1 MSDLGISIPLVDIN
15 SCLYES
21 LSPCGEKSCQ
31 HTLRPNL
38 TSPLVVAAD
47 VTTMVGV
54 DIADDYTCDCG
65 ALEPPHTVC
74 HEGFCLNGG
83 TCVEVNQTLTCECPD
98 NVNYG
103 PRCELTNARFERG
116 FAWYESPKICDNS
129 SLSMSFETRDP
140 DGMLLYAGP
149 MMAKPWED
157 YPKDFIY
164 VVLRDWV
171 LEAYLDLG
179 AGTVGMKINL
189 EKNSGRSFDYILSWT
204 DDGIS
209 FEVPNCLGNSSSS
222 AAACRKTTPLPGT
235 TSPSVLLNTPGP
247 LQLGGVAAQPS
258 FEVLADSYKWTLVPP
273 TVLPFFGCVLEVRYN
288 DYLYDLNATDY
299 TKSTYLP
306 CNAPT
311 PAKVILGQQSIIII
325 VVSLSC
331 LICKFCVMFDEDFFF
346 LFFKDDSAEYSCI
359 KFDLRYTT
367 SCF

>member
-1 MSDLGISIPLVDIN
+1 MADLGISIPLVDIN

-21 LSPCGEKSCQ
+21 LSPCQEKSCQ

-38 TSPLVVAAD
+38 TSPLVVASD

-74 HEGFCLNGG
+74 HDGFCLNGG
-83 TCVEVNQTLTCECPD
+83 TCVEANQTLTCLCPD
-98 NVNYG
+98 SANYG

-116 FAWYESPKICDNS
+116 YAWYEGPKVCDNS
-129 SLSMSFETRDP
+129 SFSMAFETRDP
-140 DGMLLYAGP
+140 EGLLLYAGP
-149 MMAKPWED
+149 MLTKPWQD

-164 VVLRDWV
+164 VVLRDWI

-179 AGTVGMKINL
+179 TGTVVMKVSL
-189 EKNSGRSFDYILSWT
+189 EKNSARSFDFVLSWA

-209 FEVPNCLGNSSSS
+209 LEVPNCLGNSSSS
-222 AAACRKTTPLPGT
+222 ATACKKTTPLPGT
-235 TSPSVLLNTPGP
+235 VSPSVLLNSPGP
-247 LQLGGVAAQPS
+247 LQLGGVTAMPS
-258 FEVLADSYKWTLVPP
+258 FEQLAASYEWTIVPP
-273 TVLPFFGCVLEVRYN
+273 VVLPFFGCIFEVRYN
-288 DYLYDLNATDY
+288 DYLYDLNSTDY

-325 VVSLSC
+325 VVSLLC
-331 LICKFCVMFDEDFFF
+331 LIRELCGRWRSRVRLK
-346 LFFKDDSAEYSCI
+346 K
-359 KFDLRYTT
+359 KW
-367 SCF
+367 